1 MIRADEGAPAMGVDD
16 QVALLESILESSIE
30 YAITALDWDG
40 IILTWSEG
48 ARRMFGYEAA
58 EVVGKLGFQ
67 RLSEPRDVSSGRA
80 SAILEEARTVG
91 RWSGELDRVRKDGSA
106 FTASLTLTVRR
117 DRAGNALGLTLI
129 GRDLTERQ
137 QVLRAL
143 REAQEYNR
151 SLFDASVDAVVATDP
166 QGVITDVNRRMCELT
181 GASRDDLIGSPF
193 ERHFT
198 EGARAQ
204 ACVDRALA
212 EGSVTNHVLVMRA
225 WTGRETVVSY
235 NATTFHCTDGK
246 LRGVLAAARDVT
258 DQKRLE
264 AQIQQRN
271 EELTKTTAFLTNILE
286 TSTGYSLIVKL
297 LDGTILAWNE
307 GARRNYGYTAKEMIG
322 QSSRLLHAPED
333 VVSGRVS
340 ELHRTALRTGKAE
353 GVFERVRKDG
363 TRFWAAMALTLRKD
377 AEGQPEG
384 YVLISK
390 DITEER
396 RLAEQLRRQNEAL
409 ADQNRRVQEANR
421 KKSEFLANMS
431 HELRTPL
438 NGIIGFAELLHD
450 ERVGPVSAEQKE
462 FLGDVLT
469 SARHLHRLINDVL
482 DLAKVEAGKMTFYP
496 EPLDLARVVGEVRDI
511 LRTLAASKNIRVGS
525 EVDPSLDRVLLD
537 PAKLKQVLYNYLSNA
552 LKFTPDGGRVTLR
565 ARPDGP
571 RAIHLEVEDTGIGIP
586 AAHLGRLFVEFEQL
600 DASSSKSFQGTGLG
614 LALTRRIVEAQG
626 GRVQVRSEPG
636 RGSTFSA
643 FLPLGE
649 EESPRTPTPAPAR
662 FERAGGARVL
672 VIEDDCHDR
681 TRIVEAL
688 GRAHYAVEVAATGAE
703 ALECLASRRF
713 DAITLDLLLPDM
725 NGWDVLRALRATGP
739 NEETPVVVVTMVA
752 EKSAAMGFL
761 IRDFLGKP
769 LQPATLLAALER
781 AGVKPSDRRTV
792 LLVDDDPAAGKLL
805 SMALAERGYHLVHAP
820 GAMAGLRA
828 ATADPPGV
836 VLLDLLMPDVNGFEF
851 LNRFRLTEAGR
862 TTPVIVWT
870 MKDLTPEERAV
881 LRESAQAVVPKGD
894 DAMALLMAELGALI
908 SGNPRAG
915 SVP

>member
-80 SAILEEARTVG
+80 SAILEEARTAG

-552 LKFTPDGGRVTLR
+552 LKFTPDGGRVTIR
-565 ARPDGP
+565 AVPEGKDGM
-571 RAIHLEVEDTGIGIP
+571 RIEVEDTGIGI
-586 AAHLGRLFVEFEQL
+586 AAAELGRLFIEFEQL
-600 DASSSKSFQGTGLG
+600 DGSTAKKYQGTGLG
-614 LALTRRIVEAQG
+614 LALTRRIVEALG
-626 GRVQVRSEPG
+626 GRVAVWSELG
-636 RGSTFSA
+636 RGSTFTA
-643 FLPLGE
+643 ILPRGGRLGTE
-649 EESPRTPTPAPAR
+649 RPEGERILVIAADARDRTWMVGAL
-662 FERAGGARVL
+662 ERAG
-672 VIEDDCHDR
+672 
-681 TRIVEAL
+681 
-688 GRAHYAVEVAATGAE
+688 YAVELAVTGAE
-703 ALECLASRRF
+703 AAARTALRRF
-713 DAITLDLLLPDM
+713 DAITLDLVLPDM
-725 NGWDVLRALRATGP
+725 SGWDALRALRATRP
-739 NEETPVVVVTMVA
+739 NQDTPVILVTVIA
-752 EKSAAMGFL
+752 ETRAAVGFL
-761 IRDFLGKP
+761 SRDFLGKP
-769 LQPATLLAALER
+769 PKQATLLAALER
-781 AGVKPSDRRTV
+781 AGVKPNESRAGLSV
-792 LLVDDDPAAGKLL
+792 LLVDDDPAAAERL
-805 SMALAERGYHLVHAP
+805 ALALADRGYQLVHARGGP
-820 GAMAGLRA
+820 AGLRA
-828 ATADPPGV
+828 AAANAPDV
-836 VLLDLLMPDVNGFEF
+836 VLLDLLMPEMNGLDFV
-851 LNRFRLTEAGR
+851 RSFRLTEVGQR
-862 TTPVIVWT
+862 TPVIVWT
-870 MKDLTPEERAV
+870 TQELEASERAV
-881 LRESAQAVVPKGD
+881 LRESAQAVISRRD
-894 DAMALLMAELGALI
+894 DALAFLVTELDALL
-908 SGNPRAG
+908 AG
-915 SVP
+915 RVAGEGLS